1 MSEPRDLENK
11 AQAGVSFQRDLRLC
25 PSAPDKRRCAQA
37 SVLQARGEL
46 PPPGSGLRSLAGASP
61 NRPPRPELVQR
72 VGIAGGLSH
81 PDRARR
87 KAVSYRS
94 PECSSPCDPKDTGP
108 RRSRTWGGGR
118 PCPAPR
124 PCTCHQ
130 GLFPDDAASGE
141 MPEGPW
147 KREGGLGSH
156 PPPRCRSQ
164 QDGIA
169 KGASVL
175 CSCWVSFQPPA
186 SLAYY
191 FSPSLQLNQTMVPTA
206 SRKQARGLLSQ
217 RREVRGRSP
226 VLGGIFLIPHLCT
239 RPGRLTFPAP
249 AP

>member
-156 PPPRCRSQ
+156 PPPPLPFPAGRHRQRGLCAVQLLGFLPAS
-164 QDGIA
+164 GFSGLLLLALPPIESNH
-169 KGASVL
+169 GAH
-175 CSCWVSFQPPA
+175 SFQKASQGPA
-186 SLAYY
+186 
-191 FSPSLQLNQTMVPTA
+191 Q
-206 SRKQARGLLSQ
+206 
-217 RREVRGRSP
+217 
-226 VLGGIFLIPHLCT
+226 
-239 RPGRLTFPAP
+239 PAQGS
-249 AP
+249 